1 MEKSR
6 AIARN
11 KKNAHSVDTSPD
23 LYGAR
28 PPSGMP
34 ILLFGMGGCCND
46 GSVMVYGCNGIS
58 AFFGEFSHPQA
69 IGILARSFQSFTRC
83 ATGYEDKPEY

>member
-6 AIARN
+6 TVTRD
-11 KKNAHSVDTSPD
+11 KKKSHRVDTIPE

-34 ILLFGMGGCCND
+34 LLLFGMGGCGND

-58 AFFGEFSHPQA
+58 AFYGEFSRSQA
-69 IGILARSFQSFTRC
+69 VGILTRCFQSFTRC
-83 ATGYEDKPEY
+83 ATEHEDNEEY